1 MRSPFR
7 VRDRF
12 NINNYSNLGQ
22 RVITG
27 IIGAGIIVAGSI
39 ISPWLYFLI
48 FGLILAFS
56 QMEFYKLSGLD
67 GMLPLKSFGTFL
79 GLSIYTLSFFIGM
92 EHLNEKYYFLIF
104 PLASL
109 VFFIK
114 LYKKSDKKPFTG
126 IAYTFLGLFYV
137 AVPFSLLNV
146 AAFSIDGSFHYEVIV
161 GSLFILWASDS
172 GAYFAGTK
180 FGKTKLFER
189 VSPKK
194 SWEGFLGGAASA
206 FLIAYFLGKNFKSIE
221 EWQWLGIATII
232 IIVGTYG
239 DLIESLFKRS
249 IEIKDSGKSLPG
261 HGGFMDR
268 FDGLLLSAPF
278 IAAFLKIF

>member
-1 MRSPFR
+1 MRA
-7 VRDRF
+7 RF
-12 NINNYSNLGQ
+12 NINNYSNLAQ
-22 RVITG
+22 RIITG
-27 IIGAGIIVAGSI
+27 VIGAGVIIAGSI
-39 ISPWLYFLI
+39 YSEWVYFMI
-48 FGLILAFS
+48 FGLILTFS
-56 QMEFYKLSGLD
+56 QMEFYKLCGLD

-79 GLSIYTLSFFIGM
+79 GVIVFMLTFFIELG
-92 EHLNEKYYFLIF
+92 HLGDKFYFLIF

-114 LYKKSDKKPFTG
+114 LYRKSDKKPFTG
-126 IAYTFLGLFYV
+126 VAFTFLGIFYV
-137 AVPFSLLNV
+137 AVPFALLNLS
-146 AAFSIDGSFHYEVIV
+146 AFSVDGTFHYEIII

-189 VSPKK
+189 ISPKK
-194 SWEGFLGGAASA
+194 SWEGFLGGAISA
-206 FLIAYFLGKNFKSIE
+206 FLVAFVLGKYFNALQDWK
-221 EWQWLGIATII
+221 WMCIAAII
-232 IIVGTYG
+232 IIAGTYG

-249 IEIKDSGKSLPG
+249 IEIKDSGKGLPG

-268 FDGLLLSAPF
+268 FDGLLLSSPF

>member
-1 MRSPFR
+1 MRE
-7 VRDRF
+7 RF

-22 RVITG
+22 RVITAV
-27 IIGAGIIVAGSI
+27 IGAAIIIAGSV
-39 ISPWLYFLI
+39 ISPWLYFMI
-48 FGLILAFS
+48 FGLILGFA
-56 QMEFYKLSGLD
+56 QMEFYRLTGLD

-79 GLSIYTLSFFIGM
+79 GVTIFTLSFLIGIG
-92 EHLNEKYYFLIF
+92 HLDDKYYFLIF

-114 LYKKSDKKPFTG
+114 LYRKSDKKPFTG
-126 IAYTFLGLFYV
+126 VAFTFLGIFYV
-137 AVPFSLLNV
+137 AVPFSMLNV
-146 AAFSIDGSFHYEVIV
+146 AAFAVDGSFHYEVIV
-161 GSLFILWASDS
+161 GSLFILWASDT

-194 SWEGFLGGAASA
+194 SWEGFLGGAALA
-206 FLIAYFLGKNFKSIE
+206 FLVAYFLSKNFNSLP
-221 EWQWLGIATII
+221 EWKWLCIATII
-232 IIVGTYG
+232 IIAGTYG

-249 IEIKDSGKSLPG
+249 IEIKDSGRILPG

>member
-1 MRSPFR
+1 MRS
-7 VRDRF
+7 RF

-22 RVITG
+22 RAITAF
-27 IIGAGIIVAGSI
+27 IGALVVVLGSI
-39 ISPWLYFLI
+39 YSDWTYFLI
-48 FGLILAFS
+48 FAVILAFS

-79 GLSIYTLSFFIGM
+79 GLMIFALT
-92 EHLNEKYYFLIF
+92 FLIEKEQFRNEYLYLMF
-104 PLASL
+104 PLVSL
-109 VFFIK
+109 TFFIK
-114 LYKKSDKKPFTG
+114 LYRKTDKKPFTG
-126 IAYTFLGLFYV
+126 VAYTYLGIFYV
-137 AVPFSLLNV
+137 AVPFSLLNLAV
-146 AAFSIDGSFHYEVIV
+146 FSVDQVYHFEIIIGC
-161 GSLFILWASDS
+161 LLILWASDT

-194 SWEGFLGGAASA
+194 SWEGFLGGAFSA
-206 FLIAYFLGKNFKSIE
+206 IAVAFVLARYFQVIE
-221 EWQWLGIATII
+221 DWKWLVISGII
-232 IIVGTYG
+232 IIAGTYG

-249 IEIKDSGKSLPG
+249 IEIKDSGHILPG

-278 IAAFLKIF
+278 ITAFLKIF

>member
-22 RVITG
+22 RVITAFLG
-27 IIGAGIIVAGSI
+27 ATLIIASSI
-39 ISPWLYFLI
+39 ISPWLYFAV
-48 FGLILAFS
+48 FGTILAFS

-67 GMLPLKSFGTFL
+67 GMLPLKSFGTFI
-79 GLSIYTLSFFIGM
+79 GIIIFSLSFFIGIG
-92 EHLNEKYYFLIF
+92 HLDDKYYFLIF

-109 VFFIK
+109 IFFIK
-114 LYKKSDKKPFTG
+114 LYRKSDKKPFTG
-126 IAYTFLGLFYV
+126 VAYTFLGIFYV
-137 AVPFSLLNV
+137 AVPFALLNV
-146 AAFSIDGSFHYEVIV
+146 AAFAIDDTFHYEIIV
-161 GSLFILWASDS
+161 GCLLIQWASDT

-194 SWEGFLGGAASA
+194 SWEGFLGGAALA
-206 FLIAYFLGKNFKSIE
+206 ILLAYFLGRYFNTLPS
-221 EWQWLGIATII
+221 WQWISIAGII
-232 IIVGTYG
+232 IIAGTYG

-249 IEIKDSGKSLPG
+249 IMIKDSGKILPG

-278 IAAFLKIF
+278 IATFLKIF

>member
-1 MRSPFR
+1 MRS
-7 VRDRF
+7 RF

-22 RVITG
+22 RAITAFF
-27 IIGAGIIVAGSI
+27 GAIVVVGGSI
-39 ISPWLYFLI
+39 YSDWTYFII
-48 FGLILAFS
+48 FAVILGFS

-79 GLSIYTLSFFIGM
+79 GLMIFTLT
-92 EHLNEKYYFLIF
+92 FLIEKEQFRNEYLYLMF
-104 PLASL
+104 PLVSL
-109 VFFIK
+109 TFFIK
-114 LYKKSDKKPFTG
+114 LYRKTDKKPFTG
-126 IAYTFLGLFYV
+126 VAFTYLGIFYV
-137 AVPFSLLNV
+137 AVPFSLLNLAV
-146 AAFSIDGSFHYEVIV
+146 FSVDQVYHFEILIGC
-161 GSLFILWASDS
+161 LLILWASDT

-194 SWEGFLGGAASA
+194 SWEGFLGGAFSA
-206 FLIAYFLGKNFKSIE
+206 IAVAFVLARYFHVIE
-221 EWQWLGIATII
+221 DWKWLVIAGI
-232 IIVGTYG
+232 IIVAGTYG

-249 IEIKDSGKSLPG
+249 IEIKDSGQILPG

-278 IAAFLKIF
+278 ITAFLKIF

>member
-27 IIGAGIIVAGSI
+27 IIGAGIIVGGSI

-79 GLSIYTLSFFIGM
+79 GLSIFTLSFFIGM

-104 PLASL
+104 PLVSL

-114 LYKKSDKKPFTG
+114 LYRKSDKKPFTG

-146 AAFSIDGSFHYEVIV
+146 AAFSVDDTFHYEVIV

-232 IIVGTYG
+232 IIAGTYG

>member
-1 MRSPFR
+1 MRSGLR

-22 RVITG
+22 RVITAL
-27 IIGAGIIVAGSI
+27 IGATLIVGASI
-39 ISPWLYFLI
+39 YSEWTYFI
-48 FGLILAFS
+48 VFGTILGFC

-67 GMLPLKSFGTFL
+67 GLLPLKSFGTFL
-79 GLSIYTLSFFIGM
+79 GLAIFVLTFTIEFGHIDD
-92 EHLNEKYYFLIF
+92 KFYFLIF
-104 PLASL
+104 PLSSL

-114 LYKKSDKKPFTG
+114 LYRKSDKKPFTG
-126 IAYTFLGLFYV
+126 VAYTFLGIFYV
-137 AVPFSLLNV
+137 AIPFSLLNV
-146 AAFSIDGSFHYEVIV
+146 AAFAVDDTFHYEIII
-161 GSLFILWASDS
+161 GSLFILWATDT

-194 SWEGFLGGAASA
+194 SWEGFLGGAV
-206 FLIAYFLGKNFKSIE
+206 LAYVLAYGLGIYFNTLAI
-221 EWQWLGIATII
+221 WQWYSITTII
-232 IIVGTYG
+232 IVAGTYG

-249 IEIKDSGKSLPG
+249 IAIKDSGRLLPG